1 MNTRSEK
8 YEERIIQIN
17 TEEIEAE
24 RWNRLLSS
32 LERIAAALEMQ
43 VPDMIHKRR
52 IQDYDGFDF
61 ATIGAEVVDSDQYG
75 ATQILYRGK
84 IYKRRSGKE
93 DYGVAVWFS
102 RSLGSNQWETAIK
115 FVPVT
120 ESKPLGKAEIETLE
134 RMAKEPEAPN
144 GDPKPQPS
152 KRVEKVK
159 AERPPEEKPEQVY
172 EKVAGEPYVSQ
183 PVPLGMYHKIA
194 KAMGFP
200 EEAINRIPGFMGIT
214 DPGADYYRP
223 MRSLEVF
230 QVGRAAEMTFG
241 EVRDLLIG
249 EDFDFDRA
257 IDKISLG
264 PF

>member
-84 IYKRRSGKE
+84 IYKSPNRNRWVKPKLKRSSAWRKSPKLPTGI
-93 DYGVAVWFS
+93 
-102 RSLGSNQWETAIK
+102 RNPSLLSE
-115 FVPVT
+115 
-120 ESKPLGKAEIETLE
+120 L
-134 RMAKEPEAPN
+134 
-144 GDPKPQPS
+144 
-152 KRVEKVK
+152 KR
-159 AERPPEEKPEQVY
+159 
-172 EKVAGEPYVSQ
+172 
-183 PVPLGMYHKIA
+183 
-194 KAMGFP
+194 
-200 EEAINRIPGFMGIT
+200 
-214 DPGADYYRP
+214 
-223 MRSLEVF
+223 
-230 QVGRAAEMTFG
+230 
-241 EVRDLLIG
+241 
-249 EDFDFDRA
+249 
-257 IDKISLG
+257 
-264 PF
+264 